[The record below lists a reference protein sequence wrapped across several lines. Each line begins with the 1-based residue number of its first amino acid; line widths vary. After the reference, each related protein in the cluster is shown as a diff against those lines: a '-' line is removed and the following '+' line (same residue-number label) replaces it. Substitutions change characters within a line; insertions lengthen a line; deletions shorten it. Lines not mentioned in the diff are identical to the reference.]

1 MTGTQILILALLV
14 IGIAAVIVSSF
25 LSESALATKKEKE
38 EAEAKK
44 AEAKKEFDNYLEEQ
58 LKEIK
63 EKIEVFEKETF
74 ETLSKNAAHDIE
86 VASNEAVEKITN
98 KTDEVKKQMEEL
110 FETAK
115 KEIEALDSNY
125 LTKLEESKQESEKK
139 AEDILNKSLKD
150 LELVKEEANSLVAG
164 LEKSCFE
171 SADKAAKEAIDELDI
186 ISVFKELYE
195 KSNLHKKGD
204 KSEHEEVKHEEVKPE
219 EVVEAETAEA
229 EETEVEP
236 EATVEETELEKEVE
250 KSSENDPEI
259 EEIKELAK
267 QVENIDFEVSEE
279 EIEKIKEKENLTND
293 KKTDII
299 LDLTEAEELD
309 KTKIIPKIEEEFEF
323 VGEEIPEIIPAEDVT
338 EIEDVVTEAAEDF
351 ETETEEE
358 SVEVE
363 EIPVAEEIPEE
374 ESMLFKV
381 MRENDIFSSDI
392 DEATVSEVLRLNKKK
407 KTSMQIANELG
418 IGIAEVRTI
427 IDLFTD

>member
-25 LSESALATKKEKE
+25 LSETALATKKEKE
-38 EAEAKK
+38 AAEAKQ

-58 LKEIK
+58 MKEIK
-63 EKIEVFEKETF
+63 EKIEAFEKETF

-86 VASNEAVEKITN
+86 VASNEAVEKIGN
-98 KTDEVKKQMEEL
+98 KTEEVKKQMEEL

-115 KEIEALDSNY
+115 KEIETLDSNY
-125 LTKLEESKQESEKK
+125 LTKLEESKLESEKK
-139 AEDILNKSLKD
+139 AEDILDKSLKD
-150 LELVKEEANSLVAG
+150 LELVKEEANNLVAG

-204 KSEHEEVKHEEVKPE
+204 KTEHEEVKAEEIVEEKTAEVKEAVAEPE
-219 EVVEAETAEA
+219 T
-229 EETEVEP
+229 EETEI
-236 EATVEETELEKEVE
+236 EAELEKEE
-250 KSSENDPEI
+250 QSSETDLEI

-309 KTKIIPKIEEEFEF
+309 KTKIIPTIEEEFEF
-323 VGEEIPEIIPAEDVT
+323 VEEEIPEIIPEENVT
-338 EIEDVVTEAAEDF
+338 
-351 ETETEEE
+351 
-358 SVEVE
+358 E
-363 EIPVAEEIPEE
+363 EIPAEDVAEEIPEE

-392 DEATVSEVLRLNKKK
+392 DEATVSEVLRLNKRK